1 MVCVLD
7 GNMLGYGW
15 MEIVSS
21 IVKDQLN
28 RFIIEMG
35 DSAMKKKII
44 ISGIA
49 AVLVIGSVV
58 FCFAV
63 KGDGTQPAEVA
74 QTVTEAVATPSIEV
88 TQETTEEVSPEVV
101 EEVPEVAEEP
111 EVVEEAPEVQET
123 SEEVSSIVDVAETSE
138 EVSEDAGVSTQTEEV
153 KPVEPKQEEV
163 KPAETKPVETQPQQA
178 KTEPNVNQIST
189 DEASQALINQ
199 ILADGGTWGVP
210 SSTSTLGECP
220 SSGGAAAQIIVE

>member
-1 MVCVLD
+1 
-7 GNMLGYGW
+7 

-35 DSAMKKKII
+35 DFAMKKKTII

-63 KGDGTQPAEVA
+63 KGDGTQPADVA
-74 QTVTEAVATPSIEV
+74 QTVTEAVATPTIEV
-88 TQETTEEVSPEVV
+88 T
-101 EEVPEVAEEP
+101 
-111 EVVEEAPEVQET
+111 QET
-123 SEEVSSIVDVAETSE
+123 SEEVSSEPEEAEEVPEVEVAEEPEEPVETSEEVFEVEESIVEVAETSP
-138 EVSEDAGVSTQTEEV
+138 EVSEDAGVSTQKEEV
-153 KPVEPKQEEV
+153 SSEQVAEPKQEEV
-163 KPAETKPVETQPQQA
+163 KPAETKPVEAQPQQT

-189 DEASQALINQ
+189 DQAVANA
-199 ILADGGTWGVP
+199 LARLDALGAEDGIP
-210 SSTSTLGECP
+210 HSTSTAHGFE

>member
-1 MVCVLD
+1 
-7 GNMLGYGW
+7 

-35 DSAMKKKII
+35 DSSMKKKTII

-74 QTVTEAVATPSIEV
+74 QTVTEAVATPTIEIPE
-88 TQETTEEVSPEVV
+88 ETSSEVSEPEV
-101 EEVPEVAEEP
+101 EVAEEP
-111 EVVEEAPEVQET
+111 EVVEEAPVVEET
-123 SEEVSSIVDVAETSE
+123 SEEGSIVDVAETSE
-138 EVSEDAGVSTQTEEV
+138 EVSEDAGVSTQKEEV
-153 KPVEPKQEEV
+153 SSEQVAEPKPEEV
-163 KPAETKPVETQPQQA
+163 KPAETKPVETQPQQT

-199 ILADGGTWGVP
+199 ILADGGVLGGNPTN
-210 SSTSTLGECP
+210 STLGECP
-220 SSGGAAAQIIVE
+220 SVDGASLNVIVE

>member
-1 MVCVLD
+1 
-7 GNMLGYGW
+7 

-35 DSAMKKKII
+35 DFAMKKKII

-74 QTVTEAVATPSIEV
+74 QTVTEAVATPTIEIP
-88 TQETTEEVSPEVV
+88 EEVV
-101 EEVPEVAEEP
+101 EEPEVIEEVPKVEVAEEP
-111 EVVEEAPEVQET
+111 EVVEETTEVEET
-123 SEEVSSIVDVAETSE
+123 SSEGSIVDVAETSE
-138 EVSEDAGVSTQTEEV
+138 EVSEDAGVSTQKEEV
-153 KPVEPKQEEV
+153 SSEQSAEPKQEEV
-163 KPAETKPVETQPQQA
+163 KPAETKPVEAQPVQTQPTETQPQQTTVDA
-178 KTEPNVNQIST
+178 QRDAIVAELNAMGAN
-189 DEASQALINQ
+189 
-199 ILADGGTWGVP
+199 WGVTE
-210 SSTSTLGECP
+210 STRTIGNNTDYSI
-220 SSGGAAAQIIVE
+220 GAGMQWE

>member
-1 MVCVLD
+1 
-7 GNMLGYGW
+7 

-35 DSAMKKKII
+35 DFAMKKKTII

-63 KGDGTQPAEVA
+63 KGDSTQPAEVA

-88 TQETTEEVSPEVV
+88 TQETSEEVSEPEV
-101 EEVPEVAEEP
+101 EVTEEP
-111 EVVEEAPEVQET
+111 EVIEEAPIVEET
-123 SEEVSSIVDVAETSE
+123 SEEVSIVDVAETSE
-138 EVSEDAGVSTQTEEV
+138 EVSEDAGVSTQKEEV
-153 KPVEPKQEEV
+153 SSEQVAEPKPEEV
-163 KPAETKPVETQPQQA
+163 KPAETKPVETQPQQT

-220 SSGGAAAQIIVE
+220 SVGGASLNVIVE

>member
-1 MVCVLD
+1 
-7 GNMLGYGW
+7 

-35 DSAMKKKII
+35 DFAMKKKTII

-63 KGDGTQPAEVA
+63 KGDSAQPAEVA

-101 EEVPEVAEEP
+101 EEVPKVEVAEEP
-111 EVVEEAPEVQET
+111 KVIEEAPVVEET
-123 SEEVSSIVDVAETSE
+123 SEEVSIVDVAETTE
-138 EVSEDAGVSTQTEEV
+138 EDEDAGVSTQTEEV

-163 KPAETKPVETQPQQA
+163 KPAETKPVETQPVQTQPQQTTVDA
-178 KTEPNVNQIST
+178 QR
-189 DEASQALINQ
+189 DA
-199 ILADGGTWGVP
+199 ILAQLDAMGANDGISEGNFE
-210 SSTSTLGECP
+210 LGHNTDY
-220 SSGGAAAQIIVE
+220 SIGAGMQWE

>member
-1 MVCVLD
+1 
-7 GNMLGYGW
+7 

-35 DSAMKKKII
+35 DSAMKKKTII

-63 KGDGTQPAEVA
+63 KGDSTQPAEVA

-101 EEVPEVAEEP
+101 EEVPEVEVAEEP
-111 EVVEEAPEVQET
+111 EVVEEVPEV
-123 SEEVSSIVDVAETSE
+123 EESIVDVAETSP
-138 EVSEDAGVSTQTEEV
+138 EVSEDAGVSTQKEEV
-153 KPVEPKQEEV
+153 SSEQSAEPKQEEV
-163 KPAETKPVETQPQQA
+163 KPAETKPVETQP
-178 KTEPNVNQIST
+178 TESKPVQTQPTESKPVQTTVDAQRDAIIAELKAMGAVEGVGEDTSVLGNRVSNVGLQW
-189 DEASQALINQ
+189 E
-199 ILADGGTWGVP
+199 
-210 SSTSTLGECP
+210 
-220 SSGGAAAQIIVE
+220 

>member
-1 MVCVLD
+1 
-7 GNMLGYGW
+7 

-35 DSAMKKKII
+35 DFAMKKKTII

-63 KGDGTQPAEVA
+63 KGDSTQPADVA
-74 QTVTEAVATPSIEV
+74 QTVTEAVATPSIEIPE
-88 TQETTEEVSPEVV
+88 ETSEEVSEPEEA
-101 EEVPEVAEEP
+101 EEVEVAEEP
-111 EVVEEAPEVQET
+111 EEPVET
-123 SEEVSSIVDVAETSE
+123 SEEVSEVEESIVEVAETSP
-138 EVSEDAGVSTQTEEV
+138 EVSEDAGVSTQKEEV
-153 KPVEPKQEEV
+153 SQVAEPKQEEV
-163 KPAETKPVETQPQQA
+163 KPAETKPVEAQPQQT

-189 DEASQALINQ
+189 DQAV
-199 ILADGGTWGVP
+199 ADAIANLYALGATDGIP

-220 SSGGAAAQIIVE
+220 SVGGASLNIIVE

>member
-1 MVCVLD
+1 
-7 GNMLGYGW
+7 

-35 DSAMKKKII
+35 DFAMKKKII

-63 KGDGTQPAEVA
+63 KGDSTQPADVA
-74 QTVTEAVATPSIEV
+74 QTVTEAVATPTIEIPE
-88 TQETTEEVSPEVV
+88 ETSEEVSEPEEA
-101 EEVPEVAEEP
+101 EEVPEVEVAEEP
-111 EVVEEAPEVQET
+111 EVVEEVPEVQET
-123 SEEVSSIVDVAETSE
+123 SEEVSSIVDVAETTE
-138 EVSEDAGVSTQTEEV
+138 EDAGVSTQTEEV

-163 KPAETKPVETQPQQA
+163 KPAETKPVETQPVQTQPQQTTVDA
-178 KTEPNVNQIST
+178 QR
-189 DEASQALINQ
+189 DA
-199 ILADGGTWGVP
+199 ILAQMKADGAIEGIPDSNFEYGNYTGNA
-210 SSTSTLGECP
+210 
-220 SSGGAAAQIIVE
+220 GAGLQWE

>member
-1 MVCVLD
+1 
-7 GNMLGYGW
+7 

-35 DSAMKKKII
+35 DFAMKKKTII

-63 KGDGTQPAEVA
+63 KGDSAQPAEVA

-88 TQETTEEVSPEVV
+88 IQETTEEVSEP
-101 EEVPEVAEEP
+101 EEVPEVEVAEEP
-111 EVVEEAPEVQET
+111 EVVEETTEVEET
-123 SEEVSSIVDVAETSE
+123 SEEVSSIVDVAETTE

-163 KPAETKPVETQPQQA
+163 KPAETEPVEAQPTETQPQQTQPQQTTVDA
-178 KTEPNVNQIST
+178 QR
-189 DEASQALINQ
+189 DA
-199 ILADGGTWGVP
+199 ILAQMKADGAIEGIPDSNGGLVDY
-210 SSTSTLGECP
+210 
-220 SSGGAAAQIIVE
+220 SGKTNFGFEFE

>member
-1 MVCVLD
+1 
-7 GNMLGYGW
+7 

-35 DSAMKKKII
+35 DFAMKKKTII

-88 TQETTEEVSPEVV
+88 IQETTEEVSEP
-101 EEVPEVAEEP
+101 EEVPEVEVAEEP
-111 EVVEEAPEVQET
+111 EVVEETTEVE
-123 SEEVSSIVDVAETSE
+123 ETSE

-163 KPAETKPVETQPQQA
+163 KPAETKPVETQPSQQT
-178 KTEPNVNQIST
+178 KPTETKPVETQPQQT
-189 DEASQALINQ
+189 TVDAQRDA
-199 ILADGGTWGVP
+199 ILAQAYALGATDGIP
-210 SSTSTLGECP
+210 DSTSVLGDRVSNVGLQWE
-220 SSGGAAAQIIVE
+220 

>member
-1 MVCVLD
+1 
-7 GNMLGYGW
+7 

-35 DSAMKKKII
+35 DFAMKKKTII

-63 KGDGTQPAEVA
+63 KGDSTQPAEVT
-74 QTVTEAVATPSIEV
+74 QTVTEAVATPTIEIP
-88 TQETTEEVSPEVV
+88 EEVVEEPEVV
-101 EEVPEVAEEP
+101 EEVPEVEVAEEP
-111 EVVEEAPEVQET
+111 EEPVET
-123 SEEVSSIVDVAETSE
+123 SEEVSEVEESIVEVAETSP

-163 KPAETKPVETQPQQA
+163 KPAETKPVETQPVQTQPQQTTVDA
-178 KTEPNVNQIST
+178 QR
-189 DEASQALINQ
+189 DA
-199 ILADGGTWGVP
+199 ILAQMKADGAIEGIPDSNFEYGNYTGNA
-210 SSTSTLGECP
+210 
-220 SSGGAAAQIIVE
+220 GAGLQWE

>member
-1 MVCVLD
+1 
-7 GNMLGYGW
+7 

-35 DSAMKKKII
+35 DSSMKKKTII

-88 TQETTEEVSPEVV
+88 TQETSEEVSPEVV
-101 EEVPEVAEEP
+101 EEVPKVEVAEEP
-111 EVVEEAPEVQET
+111 EVVEETTEVEET
-123 SEEVSSIVDVAETSE
+123 SSEGSIVDVAETSE
-138 EVSEDAGVSTQTEEV
+138 EVSEGTGVSTQKEEV
-153 KPVEPKQEEV
+153 SSEQVVEPKQEEV
-163 KPAETKPVETQPQQA
+163 KPAETKPVEAQPQQT

-189 DEASQALINQ
+189 DEASQALIAQ
-199 ILADGGTWGVP
+199 LKADGAIWGDTP
-210 SSTSTLGECP
+210 STSTAHGFE
-220 SSGGAAAQIIVE
+220 SSGGASLNIIVE

>member
-1 MVCVLD
+1 
-7 GNMLGYGW
+7 

-63 KGDGTQPAEVA
+63 KGDSTQPAEVA
-74 QTVTEAVATPSIEV
+74 QTVTAAVATPSIEV
-88 TQETTEEVSPEVV
+88 TQETTEEVSEVEV
-101 EEVPEVAEEP
+101 AEVPEEP
-111 EVVEEAPEVQET
+111 VET
-123 SEEVSSIVDVAETSE
+123 SEEVSEAEESIVDVAETTEEDENIGVPTQKE
-138 EVSEDAGVSTQTEEV
+138 EVSSEQVA
-153 KPVEPKQEEV
+153 EPKQEEV
-163 KPAETKPVETQPQQA
+163 KPAETKP
-178 KTEPNVNQIST
+178 EPNVNQIST
-189 DEASQALINQ
+189 DEASQALIAQ
-199 ILADGGTWGVP
+199 LTADGAIWGDTP
-210 SSTSTLGECP
+210 STSTAHGFE
-220 SSGGAAAQIIVE
+220 SSGGASLNIIVE

>member
-1 MVCVLD
+1 
-7 GNMLGYGW
+7 

-63 KGDGTQPAEVA
+63 KGDGTQPADVA
-74 QTVTEAVATPSIEV
+74 QTVTEAVATPTIEV
-88 TQETTEEVSPEVV
+88 TQETSEEVSSEPEEA
-101 EEVPEVAEEP
+101 EEVPEVEVAEEP

-123 SEEVSSIVDVAETSE
+123 TEEVSSIVEVAETSP
-138 EVSEDAGVSTQTEEV
+138 EVSEDAGVSTQKEEV
-153 KPVEPKQEEV
+153 SPVAEPKQEEV
-163 KPAETKPVETQPQQA
+163 KTAETKPVEAQPQQT

-199 ILADGGTWGVP
+199 ILANGGSIGIPEGVNISESGNVT
-210 SSTSTLGECP
+210 SSSAGAGVTLE
-220 SSGGAAAQIIVE
+220 

>member
-1 MVCVLD
+1 
-7 GNMLGYGW
+7 

-35 DSAMKKKII
+35 DFAMKKKII

-63 KGDGTQPAEVA
+63 KGDGTQPADVA
-74 QTVTEAVATPSIEV
+74 QTVTEAVATPTIEIP
-88 TQETTEEVSPEVV
+88 EEVVEEPEVV
-101 EEVPEVAEEP
+101 EEVPEVEVAEEP
-111 EVVEEAPEVQET
+111 EEPVET
-123 SEEVSSIVDVAETSE
+123 SEEVSEVEESIVEVAETSP

-163 KPAETKPVETQPQQA
+163 KPAETKPVEAQPQQTQPVETQPQQTTVDA
-178 KTEPNVNQIST
+178 QR
-189 DEASQALINQ
+189 DA
-199 ILADGGTWGVP
+199 ILAELLSDGGELGIP
-210 SSTSTLGECP
+210 EDTSVLGNYT
-220 SSGGAAAQIIVE
+220 GNAGAGLQWE

>member
-1 MVCVLD
+1 
-7 GNMLGYGW
+7 

-35 DSAMKKKII
+35 DFAVKEKTII

-63 KGDGTQPAEVA
+63 KGDSTQPAEVA
-74 QTVTEAVATPSIEV
+74 QTVTEAVATPTIEV
-88 TQETTEEVSPEVV
+88 T
-101 EEVPEVAEEP
+101 
-111 EVVEEAPEVQET
+111 QET
-123 SEEVSSIVDVAETSE
+123 SEEVSSIVEVAETSE
-138 EVSEDAGVSTQTEEV
+138 EVSEDSGVSTQKEEV
-153 KPVEPKQEEV
+153 SSEQVAEPKQEEV
-163 KPAETKPVETQPQQA
+163 KPAETKPVETQPTES
-178 KTEPNVNQIST
+178 KPEPNVNQIST

-199 ILADGGTWGVP
+199 ILANGGSVGIPEGVNMGQAGNA
-210 SSTSTLGECP
+210 SASEGWVQGVYE
-220 SSGGAAAQIIVE
+220 

>member
-1 MVCVLD
+1 
-7 GNMLGYGW
+7 

-35 DSAMKKKII
+35 DFAMKKKTII

-74 QTVTEAVATPSIEV
+74 QTVTEAVATPTIEIPE
-88 TQETTEEVSPEVV
+88 ETSSEVSEPEV
-101 EEVPEVAEEP
+101 EVAEEP
-111 EVVEEAPEVQET
+111 EVVEETTEVEET
-123 SEEVSSIVDVAETSE
+123 SEEVSIVEVAETSE
-138 EVSEDAGVSTQTEEV
+138 EVSEDAGVSTQKEGVSSEQV
-153 KPVEPKQEEV
+153 AEPKPEEV
-163 KPAETKPVETQPQQA
+163 KPAETKPVETQPTES
-178 KTEPNVNQIST
+178 KPEPNVNQIST
-189 DEASQALINQ
+189 DEASQALIAQ
-199 ILADGGTWGVP
+199 LKADGAIWGDTP
-210 SSTSTLGECP
+210 ATSTLGDYVP
-220 SSGGAAAQIIVE
+220 SADVAAAASQIIVE

>member
-1 MVCVLD
+1 
-7 GNMLGYGW
+7 

-35 DSAMKKKII
+35 DFAMKKKII

-63 KGDGTQPAEVA
+63 KGDSTQPADVA
-74 QTVTEAVATPSIEV
+74 QTVTEAVATPTIEIPE
-88 TQETTEEVSPEVV
+88 ETSEEVSEPEEA
-101 EEVPEVAEEP
+101 EEVPEVEVAEEP
-111 EVVEEAPEVQET
+111 EVVEEVPEVQET

-138 EVSEDAGVSTQTEEV
+138 EVSEDAGVSTQKEEV
-153 KPVEPKQEEV
+153 SSEQSVEPKQEEV
-163 KPAETKPVETQPQQA
+163 KPAETKPVEAQPQQT

-189 DEASQALINQ
+189 DEASKALIAQ
-199 ILADGGTWGVP
+199 LTADGAIWGDTP
-210 SSTSTLGECP
+210 STSTAHGFE
-220 SSGGAAAQIIVE
+220 SSGGASLNIIVE

>member
-1 MVCVLD
+1 
-7 GNMLGYGW
+7 

-21 IVKDQLN
+21 IVKAQLN

-35 DSAMKKKII
+35 DSAMKKKTII

-63 KGDGTQPAEVA
+63 KGDSTQPAEVA
-74 QTVTEAVATPSIEV
+74 QTVTEAVATPTIEIPE
-88 TQETTEEVSPEVV
+88 ETSSEVSEPEV
-101 EEVPEVAEEP
+101 EVAEEP
-111 EVVEEAPEVQET
+111 EVVEEAPVVEET
-123 SEEVSSIVDVAETSE
+123 SSEGSIVDVAETTE
-138 EVSEDAGVSTQTEEV
+138 EDEDSGVSTQKEEASSEQSA
-153 KPVEPKQEEV
+153 EPKQEEV
-163 KPAETKPVETQPQQA
+163 KPVETKPVEAQPQQT

-199 ILADGGTWGVP
+199 ILADGGVLGGNPTN
-210 SSTSTLGECP
+210 STLGSYVP
-220 SSGGAAAQIIVE
+220 SADVAAAASQIIVE

>member
-1 MVCVLD
+1 
-7 GNMLGYGW
+7 
-15 MEIVSS
+15 MEIVSP

-35 DSAMKKKII
+35 DFAVKKKTII

-74 QTVTEAVATPSIEV
+74 QTVTEAVATPTIEIPE
-88 TQETTEEVSPEVV
+88 ETSSEVSEPEEV
-101 EEVPEVAEEP
+101 EEVPEVEVAEEP
-111 EVVEEAPEVQET
+111 EVVEEAPVVEET
-123 SEEVSSIVDVAETSE
+123 SSEGSIVDVTETTEEDSGVSTQKEEVSSEQV
-138 EVSEDAGVSTQTEEV
+138 
-153 KPVEPKQEEV
+153 VEPKQEEV
-163 KPAETKPVETQPQQA
+163 KPAETKPVETQPQQT
-178 KTEPNVNQIST
+178 KPEPNANQIST

-199 ILADGGTWGVP
+199 ILANGGSVGIPEGVNMGQAGNASAP
-210 SSTSTLGECP
+210 EGWVPGVAE
-220 SSGGAAAQIIVE
+220 